1 MKPPLAQI
9 IRCLKRRQKQKY
21 HLLNTGQ
28 IGIGTKFLYS
38 LTTKIVSG
46 VISKMSKL
54 VELDARGLQCPLPLL
69 KLKQQL
75 NRMSVGDRIRVQTTD
90 AGSVRDFG
98 AFICQTGHLLHSQE
112 EIDGGF
118 VFLIEKS
125 SGRA

>member
-1 MKPPLAQI
+1 MFE
-9 IRCLKRRQKQKY
+9 RRQKQKY

-28 IGIGTKFLYS
+28 MGIGTRLLYS
-38 LTTKIVSG
+38 LTTGIVSG
-46 VISKMSKL
+46 VISNMSEL

-75 NRMSVGDRIRVQTTD
+75 NRMSAGDQIRVQTTD
-90 AGSVRDFG
+90 AGSVRDFA
-98 AFICQTGHLLHSQE
+98 AFIRQTGHYLHSQE
-112 EIDGGF
+112 ELDGGY